1 MENKIIAFFDY
12 NCPFCYI
19 GFSIIEELKSR
30 YKIECIYKA
39 CELYPQ
45 IGAGGI
51 LKEDCIQGYDVENAY
66 NKLRKIGNKNNLQ
79 FGNLDRKYNSH
90 KSLLLAEFAQS
101 NNKIAEF
108 SKAVYEKYY
117 NLDKDISDD
126 ILLREIYN
134 NLNLD
139 YDYAIEQINNGS
151 LEKKLKEN
159 IKLKEKL
166 NVEIL
171 PTYIINEDYNL
182 NGILTKNKFLKI
194 FKSYD

>member
-19 GFSIIEELKSR
+19 GFSIIEELKYQ

-45 IGAGGI
+45 IQPGGI
-51 LKEDCIQGYDVENAY
+51 SKEDCLHGYDIDSIY
-66 NKLRKIGNKNNLQ
+66 NKLRKIGNKNSLE
-79 FGNLDRKYNSH
+79 FGDLDRKYNSH
-90 KSLLLAEFAQS
+90 KSLLLAEFAQN
-101 NNKIAEF
+101 NNKITEF
-108 SKAVYEKYY
+108 SRAIYEKYY
-117 NLDKDISDD
+117 NFDKDISDD

-151 LEKKLKEN
+151 LEKKLKDN
-159 IKLKEKL
+159 MDLKAKL
-166 NVEIL
+166 NIEVL
-171 PTYIINEDYNL
+171 PTYIINEENIL

-194 FKSYD
+194 FKSYN